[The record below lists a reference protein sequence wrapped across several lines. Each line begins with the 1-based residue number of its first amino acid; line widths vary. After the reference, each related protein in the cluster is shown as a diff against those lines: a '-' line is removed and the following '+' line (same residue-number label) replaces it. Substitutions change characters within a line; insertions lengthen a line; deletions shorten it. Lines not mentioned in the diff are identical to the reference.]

1 MDLEGS
7 EELLEVDLACG
18 GERRGGL
25 RGGRGQSGRRGCAGS
40 PGRTQRVRLVR
51 GGGRVVSGW
60 YGAGD
65 ASCPLS
71 AGRTVAVGVDGAED
85 GLEAVLAEPGAHGG
99 AGEEELRERDEPVVV
114 QVKRRKHLRGEEVR
128 GPISTG

>member
-1 MDLEGS
+1 
-7 EELLEVDLACG
+7 
-18 GERRGGL
+18 
-25 RGGRGQSGRRGCAGS
+25 
-40 PGRTQRVRLVR
+40 
-51 GGGRVVSGW
+51 VSGW

-65 ASCPLS
+65 AACPVS

-114 QVKRRKHLRGEEVR
+114 EVKRRKLLRGEEGASEWVR
-128 GPISTG
+128 LDRRIGAHAPEQGGGTFCRLLVSPTHDSTCTNASAAS